1 MLSDKEKKMAGSIRQ
16 KVLEILEYEGEASD
30 ERIEELVSKTISE
43 EMKNDFLPYHR
54 RIMLGQEIF
63 NSLRKLDILQNLIDN
78 PAITEIMV
86 NGPEAIFV
94 EENGRIRRI
103 NQQFDS
109 EEKLKNIIQ
118 TVVGKCNR
126 VVNDMSPIVDARLE
140 NGSRVNVVLNPI
152 ALNGPILT
160 IRRFP
165 ENPFDMQKLEELG
178 AVTREAAY
186 FLEKLVIAGYNI
198 LVSGGTGSGKTTF
211 LNALSGYIP
220 KDERIITIEDSA
232 ELQLLGI
239 DNLIRM
245 ETKNANT
252 EMGKAITIRDLIKT
266 SLRMRPDRIIVG
278 EVRGEEAMDMICS
291 AMNCGHDGSMS
302 TVHSNSAVD
311 TLLRVETMILMA
323 AQIPVQAI
331 RRQVSSGIDIIVHL
345 GRLRDKTRKVLEIME
360 ITGMEGESIKVN
372 PLFEFRESGGTSSER
387 VVGNLV
393 KVGEIKNVAKMQAA
407 GLTVKETEGAL
418 PENKI

>member
-1 MLSDKEKKMAGSIRQ
+1 MLSDKEKQLTVAIRK
-16 KVLEILEYEGEASD
+16 KVLEKLEYEGDVKD
-30 ERIEELVSKTISE
+30 EKLEEMVSQSLSE
-43 EMKNDFLPYHR
+43 EMKSDFLPFHR
-54 RIMLGQEIF
+54 RVLVGQEVF
-63 NSLRKLDILQNLIDN
+63 NSLRKLDILQSLIDN

-86 NGPEAIFV
+86 NGPYNIFV
-94 EENGRIRRI
+94 EEEGRLYKLE
-103 NQQFDS
+103 QQFES

-118 TVVGKCNR
+118 MVVAKCNR
-126 VVNDMSPIVDARLE
+126 VVNDMSPIVDARLDD
-140 NGSRVNVVLNPI
+140 GSRVNVVLNPV

-165 ENPFDMQKLEELG
+165 QNPFNMDKLITLG
-178 AVTREAAY
+178 ALTAEAAL
-186 FLEKLVIAGYNI
+186 FLNKLVQAGYNI

-239 DNLIRM
+239 ENLIRM

-252 EMGKAITIRDLIKT
+252 EMGKAISIRDLIKT

-302 TVHSNSAVD
+302 TVHSNSAGD
-311 TLLRVETMILMA
+311 TLLRLETMILMA
-323 AQIPVQAI
+323 AQIPVMAI
-331 RRQVSSGIDIIVHL
+331 RQQISSGVDIIVHL
-345 GRLRDKTRKVLEIME
+345 GRLRDKSRKVLEIVEVIDVKGEQIKLNPIYQFQEEEGGEKE
-360 ITGMEGESIKVN
+360 IVK
-372 PLFEFRESGGTSSER
+372 GG
-387 VVGNLV
+387 LI
-393 KVGEIKNVAKMQAA
+393 KVGELQHVKKMQAA
-407 GLTVKETEGAL
+407 G
-418 PENKI
+418 II

>member
-1 MLSDKEKKMAGSIRQ
+1 MLSDKEKKMAETIRN
-16 KVLEILEYEGEASD
+16 KVLETLEYEGEASD

-43 EMKNDFLPYHR
+43 EMKTDFLPYHR
-54 RIMLGQEIF
+54 RIQVGQEIF

-94 EENGRIRRI
+94 EKNGRIRRLE
-103 NQQFDS
+103 QCFES

-118 TVVGKCNR
+118 MVVGKCNR

-140 NGSRVNVVLNPI
+140 NGSRVNVVLNPV

-165 ENPFDMQKLEELG
+165 EKPFDMQKLEELG
-178 AVTREAAY
+178 AITQEAAD
-186 FLEKLVIAGYNI
+186 FLRKLVIAGYNI

-232 ELQLLGI
+232 ELQLLEI

-252 EMGKAITIRDLIKT
+252 EMGKAISIRDLIKT

-302 TVHSNSAVD
+302 TVHSNSAAD

-323 AQIPVQAI
+323 AQIPVSAI
-331 RRQVSSGIDIIVHL
+331 RRQISSGVDIIVHL
-345 GRLRDKTRKVLEIME
+345 GRLRDKSRKVLQIVEIV
-360 ITGMEGESIKVN
+360 GMNGESIDIN
-372 PLFEFRESGGTSSER
+372 PLFEFRESSDRSNEQ
-387 VVGNLV
+387 VLGNLI
-393 KVGEIKNVAKMQAA
+393 KIGELRNVTKMQAA
-407 GLTVKETEGAL
+407 GIA
-418 PENKI
+418 

>member
-1 MLSDKEKKMAGSIRQ
+1 MLSDKEKELAANIRG
-16 KVLEILEYEGEASD
+16 KILETLEYEGEVSD
-30 ERIEELVSKTISE
+30 ERIEELVSKTISAE
-43 EMKNDFLPYHR
+43 TKKDFLPYHR
-54 RIMLGQEIF
+54 RILLGQEIF

-86 NGPEAIFV
+86 NGPDSIFV
-94 EENGRIRRI
+94 EESGRVHKL
-103 NQQFDS
+103 NQKFES

-118 TVVGKCNR
+118 MVVGKCNR

-140 NGSRVNVVLNPI
+140 NGSRVNVVLNPV

-165 ENPFDMQKLEELG
+165 EKPFNMMKLQELG
-178 AVTREAAY
+178 AVTFEVAD
-186 FLEKLVIAGYNI
+186 FLERLVIAGYNI

-232 ELQLLGI
+232 ELQLLGV

-252 EMGKAITIRDLIKT
+252 ETGKAITIRDLIKT

-302 TVHSNSAVD
+302 TVHSNSAAD
-311 TLLRVETMILMA
+311 TLLRLETMILMA

-331 RRQVSSGIDIIVHL
+331 RRQISSGVDIIVHL
-345 GRLRDKTRKVLEIME
+345 GRLRDKSRKVLEIVE
-360 ITGMEGESIKVN
+360 ITGMTGEKIMIN
-372 PLFEFRESGGTSSER
+372 PLFEFREDAER
-387 VVGNLV
+387 KKEQVTGKLI
-393 KVGEIKNVAKMQAA
+393 KVGELYNVEKMQAA
-407 GLTVKETEGAL
+407 GIPIKELREDATQ
-418 PENKI
+418 NHI

>member
-1 MLSDKEKKMAGSIRQ
+1 MLSDKEKELGANIRR
-16 KVLEILEYEGEASD
+16 KILEALEYEGEASD
-30 ERIEELVSKTISE
+30 ERIEELVSRTISE

-54 RIMLGQEIF
+54 RILLGQEIF

-78 PAITEIMV
+78 PAVTEIMV
-86 NGPEAIFV
+86 NGPDSIFV
-94 EENGRIRRI
+94 EEEGRIRKL
-103 NQQFDS
+103 NQRFES

-118 TVVGKCNR
+118 MVVGKCNR

-140 NGSRVNVVLNPI
+140 NGSRVNVVLNPV

-165 ENPFDMQKLEELG
+165 ERPFNMEKLRELG
-178 AVTREAAY
+178 AISFEAAE
-186 FLEKLVIAGYNI
+186 FLERLVIAGYNI
-198 LVSGGTGSGKTTF
+198 LVSGGTGRGKTTF

-232 ELQLLGI
+232 ELQLLGVE
-239 DNLIRM
+239 NLIRM

-302 TVHSNSAVD
+302 TVHSNSAAD

-331 RRQVSSGIDIIVHL
+331 RRQISSGIDIIVHL
-345 GRLRDKTRKVLEIME
+345 GRMRDKTRKVLEIVE
-360 ITGMEGESIKVN
+360 IAGMSGESIMIN
-372 PLFEFRESGGTSSER
+372 PLFEFRESGDKKKER
-387 VVGNLV
+387 VTGKLL
-393 KVGEIKNVAKMQAA
+393 KVGELCNVEKMQAA
-407 GLTVKETEGAL
+407 GIWVQETGEDAT
-418 PENKI
+418 ENQI

>member
-1 MLSDKEKKMAGSIRQ
+1 MLSDKEKKMAETIRN
-16 KVLEILEYEGEASD
+16 KVLETLEYEGEASD

-43 EMKNDFLPYHR
+43 EMKTDFLPYHR
-54 RIMLGQEIF
+54 RIQVGQEIF

-94 EENGRIRRI
+94 EENGRIRRLE
-103 NQQFDS
+103 QCFES

-118 TVVGKCNR
+118 MVVGKCNR

-140 NGSRVNVVLNPI
+140 NGSRVNVVLNPV

-165 ENPFDMQKLEELG
+165 EKPFDMQKLEELG
-178 AVTREAAY
+178 AITQEAAD
-186 FLEKLVIAGYNI
+186 FLRKLVIAGYNI

-232 ELQLLGI
+232 ELQLLEI

-252 EMGKAITIRDLIKT
+252 EMGKAISIRDLIKT

-302 TVHSNSAVD
+302 TVHSNSAAD

-323 AQIPVQAI
+323 AQIPVSAI
-331 RRQVSSGIDIIVHL
+331 RRQISSGVDIIVHL
-345 GRLRDKTRKVLEIME
+345 GRLRDKSRKVLQIVEIV
-360 ITGMEGESIKVN
+360 GMNGESIDIN
-372 PLFEFRESGGTSSER
+372 PLFEFRESSDRSNEQ
-387 VVGNLV
+387 VLGNLI
-393 KVGEIKNVAKMQAA
+393 KIGELRNVTKMQAA
-407 GLTVKETEGAL
+407 GIA
-418 PENKI
+418 

>member
-1 MLSDKEKKMAGSIRQ
+1 MLSDKEKELAFHIR
-16 KVLEILEYEGEASD
+16 KRVLETLEYEGEASD
-30 ERIEELVSKTISE
+30 ERIEEIVSKTISE
-43 EMKNDFLPYHR
+43 EMKNNFLPYHR
-54 RIMLGQEIF
+54 RLLLGQDIF
-63 NSLRKLDILQNLIDN
+63 NSLRKLDILQSLIDN
-78 PAITEIMV
+78 PAVTEIMV
-86 NGPEAIFV
+86 NGPDSIFV
-94 EENGRIRRI
+94 EENGRIRKLDQR
-103 NQQFDS
+103 FES
-109 EEKLKNIIQ
+109 EAKLRNIIQ
-118 TVVGKCNR
+118 MVVGKCNR

-140 NGSRVNVVLNPI
+140 NGSRVNVVLNPV

-165 ENPFDMQKLEELG
+165 DNPFDMQRLRDLG
-178 AVTREAAY
+178 AITHEVAE
-186 FLEKLVIAGYNI
+186 FLERLVIAGYNI

-211 LNALSGYIP
+211 LNALSGFIP

-239 DNLIRM
+239 ENLIRM

-252 EMGKAITIRDLIKT
+252 ESGKAITIRDLIKA

-302 TVHSNSAVD
+302 TVHSNSAAD

-331 RRQVSSGIDIIVHL
+331 RRQISSGVDIIVHL
-345 GRLRDKTRKVLEIME
+345 GRMRDKSRKVLEVLE
-360 ITGMEGESIKVN
+360 VVGMTEESIAIN
-372 PLFEFRESGGTSSER
+372 PLFEFREDSSCRTDRVTGT
-387 VVGNLV
+387 LV
-393 KVGEIKNVAKMQAA
+393 KVGELINVEKMQAA
-407 GLTVKETEGAL
+407 GM
-418 PENKI
+418 

>member
-1 MLSDKEKKMAGSIRQ
+1 MLSDKEKQIAESIRK
-16 KVLEILEYEGEASD
+16 KVLEILEYEGDVSD
-30 ERIEELVSKTISE
+30 ERIEELVSLTMSG
-43 EMKNDFLPYHR
+43 EMKKDFLPYHR
-54 RIMLGQEIF
+54 RVILGKEIF

-78 PAITEIMV
+78 VSVTEIMV
-86 NGPEAIFV
+86 NGPSAIFV
-94 EENGRIRRI
+94 EENGRIRKLE
-103 NQQFDS
+103 QCFGS

-118 TVVGKCNR
+118 MVVAKCNR

-140 NGSRVNVVLNPI
+140 NGSRVNVVLNPV

-165 ENPFDMQKLEELG
+165 DKPFDMGKLIELG
-178 AVTREAAY
+178 AVTEEATD
-186 FLEKLVIAGYNI
+186 LLKKLVIAGYNI

-211 LNALSGYIP
+211 LNALSGFIP

-278 EVRGEEAMDMICS
+278 EVRGAEAMDMICS

-302 TVHSNSAVD
+302 TVHSNSAAD

-331 RRQVSSGIDIIVHL
+331 RRQISSGVDIIVHL
-345 GRLRDKTRKVLEIME
+345 GRMRDKTRKVLEIVE
-360 ITGMEGESIKVN
+360 ITGMKGEEICMN
-372 PLFEFRESGGTSSER
+372 PLYEFRECDNSER
-387 VVGNLV
+387 ECVVGSLV
-393 KVGEIKNVAKMQAA
+393 KMGELQNVTKIQAA
-407 GLTVKETEGAL
+407 GIETEDAGKKWA
-418 PENKI
+418 

>member
-16 KVLEILEYEGEASD
+16 KVLETLEYEGEASD

-291 AMNCGHDGSMS
+291 AMNCGH
-302 TVHSNSAVD
+302 
-311 TLLRVETMILMA
+311 L
-323 AQIPVQAI
+323 
-331 RRQVSSGIDIIVHL
+331 
-345 GRLRDKTRKVLEIME
+345 VL
-360 ITGMEGESIKVN
+360 
-372 PLFEFRESGGTSSER
+372 
-387 VVGNLV
+387 
-393 KVGEIKNVAKMQAA
+393 
-407 GLTVKETEGAL
+407 
-418 PENKI
+418 